1 MLYETHLMR
10 GAILRAPTIEDIFS
24 MAFSEIFQ
32 ISLLGSSKAKDN
44 NWIISKKMKMQEEAR
59 FISFLSLRMK

>member
-10 GAILRAPTIEDIFS
+10 GAILRAPTIVEIFF

-32 ISLLGSSKAKDN
+32 ISLFGSSKANDN